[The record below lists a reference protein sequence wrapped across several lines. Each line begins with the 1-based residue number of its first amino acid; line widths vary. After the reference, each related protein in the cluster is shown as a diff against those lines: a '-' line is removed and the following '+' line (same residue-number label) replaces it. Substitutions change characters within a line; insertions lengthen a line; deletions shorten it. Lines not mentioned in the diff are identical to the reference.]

1 MRRSYQYMKY
11 LSTAMVAITA
21 ACAPHCVK
29 ADFYAAQNG
38 QTPTFP
44 YSSWASAANTI
55 QDAVNAATPN
65 ATVWVGAGR
74 YTLPPNATNYYGS
87 NVVFVNRPLILRSSN
102 GVPETTVIDGQG
114 TNRGLAVSYSSPSI
128 TNRFI
133 LDGFTISNCWAWGT
147 NSGGGIL
154 LDPLNTGW
162 TNIIQNC
169 IVADNT
175 VFSPTQTV
183 TAAGGGL
190 YCSMNFAYF
199 GLIISNS
206 IFRNNQATNA
216 DLKAR
221 SMAGAIYSRTA
232 GTRLITDSVIE
243 NNTAGYAGGIYT
255 YLATLEIN
263 RSVLRGNVAHSGEN
277 ATWAG
282 GAIYLGASQL
292 VLRNSLL
299 YDNWTVAAG
308 GAIASQCQ
316 AKGAYIARIYNS
328 TIVSNYAGGG
338 GGGIY
343 MRSWGALGSMSIHM
357 FNSIVHSN
365 GPQNA
370 FGNMYLAGLSSFAT
384 NYITNSCF
392 WDTNAVW
399 TGTGNTTN
407 SPAFAD
413 FAGRNFRLSP
423 LSPCLNTG
431 TNDAW
436 MEGSVDLDSN
446 RRIRYGSVDMG
457 AYEMIKS
464 STIYRFR

>member
-1 MRRSYQYMKY
+1 MRCSFQFLKC
-11 LSTAMVAITA
+11 LAASAFAIA
-21 ACAPHCVK
+21 AFYAPPCVK

-74 YTLPPNATNYYGS
+74 YTLPPNASNYFGS
-87 NVVFVNRPLILRSSN
+87 NVLFVNRPLVLRSSN
-102 GVPETTVIDGQG
+102 GIPETTIIDGQG
-114 TNRGLAVSYSSPSI
+114 TNRGLTVYYSSPSI
-128 TNRFI
+128 TNRFV
-133 LDGFTISNCWAWGT
+133 LDGFTISNCWAT
-147 NSGGGIL
+147 NTGGGIL

-183 TAAGGGL
+183 TSAGGGL

-199 GLIISNS
+199 GLIISNCV
-206 IFRNNQATNA
+206 FRNNQATNA
-216 DLKAR
+216 DLRAR
-221 SMAGAIYSRTA
+221 AMAGAIYSRSA
-232 GTRLITDSVIE
+232 GTRFITDSVIE
-243 NNTAGYAGGIYT
+243 SNRAGYAGGIYT
-255 YLATLEIN
+255 YLATLEIE
-263 RSVLRGNVAHSGEN
+263 RSILRGNSAHSGEN

-282 GAIYLGASQL
+282 GAIYLGASPL
-292 VLRNSLL
+292 ILRNSLL
-299 YDNWTVAAG
+299 HDNWTVASG

-328 TIVSNYAGGG
+328 TIISNYAAGG

-365 GPQNA
+365 GPLNA

-384 NYITNSCF
+384 NYVTNSCF
-392 WDTNAVW
+392 WNTNDVW
-399 TGTGNTTN
+399 TGTGNTTS

-413 FAGRNFRLSP
+413 FAGRDFRLSP
-423 LSPCLNTG
+423 ASPCLNGG
-431 TNDAW
+431 TNLDW
-436 MEGSVDLDSN
+436 MADSIDLDKA

-464 STIYRFR
+464 AAVYRFR